1 MNVSTPA
8 ALKDFPSPA
17 PDVRSRIGTLVAGR
31 YRILR
36 MIGEGGMG
44 AVFEAEV
51 LASGER
57 VAVKLI
63 KPEYATSTE
72 VTGRFLQEV
81 RAVSAVGHPNIVR
94 LLDAGTDAHGPFMVL
109 ELLVGETLCDVLDRR
124 PLGPREALAV
134 MAATLD
140 ALQAA
145 HTAGVVH
152 RDIKPEN
159 IFLVGGVDR
168 CTGVKLLDFGISKI
182 ISMQSATGGITRVG
196 TAVGT
201 PDYMSPEQAGG
212 GRVDG
217 RADLW
222 SVGAVLYE
230 AISLEHPFEGD
241 SYQQLIS
248 NIVLHPHLPL
258 RARVPAAPAEVEAF
272 IDRALRKEPADRYGS
287 AGEML
292 ADARRLLSMLPSDE
306 SMGFRRDEPTSVMR
320 AAPNEPTQVI
330 EVRQS
335 AASAG
340 PARPQR
346 QPRSAAPPPRPPPQ
360 QAHPNSIPG
369 PPMPSWNAVPE
380 ATTLIDAPAHP
391 SIPPSSPVAEDRG
404 VPRGAIT
411 IAAIVAGALV
421 FGALAL
427 RIRAATQ
434 DVGGPVAPLN
444 EPAPT
449 ATQPRDAPPAPTAQV
464 LAPSPTQM
472 LAPSPTQMIAPSPTQ
487 VIAPSP
493 AQVIAPPP
501 PRAIAAPPPRARPG
515 ASCGRAST
523 CHASAARLG
532 ARARRRDGRDPRRAS
547 LAPVLRGRAASVR
560 GQRRRGGV
568 LRRAR
573 ARPRRPGPVALAH
586 DGPRI
591 VRVSS
596 PRAARGACRGGR
608 HGTDLPNLQVTRRR
622 RHANARSSA
631 ARSTSSKLVERPV
644 VSRTDPSASV
654 GSIPIARIT
663 ADAASPLA

>member
-145 HTAGVVH
+145 HAAGVVH

-306 SMGFRRDEPTSVMR
+306 SIGFRRDEPTSVMR

-346 QPRSAAPPPRPPPQ
+346 PPRSAAPQHGPPPPPPPQ
-360 QAHPNSIPG
+360 QPHPNSIPG
-369 PPMPSWNAVPE
+369 PPMPSWSAVPE

-391 SIPPSSPVAEDRG
+391 SIPPSPLVAEERG

-434 DVGGPVAPLN
+434 DVGASTAPLN
-444 EPAPT
+444 EPAQTVSP
-449 ATQPRDAPPAPTAQV
+449 PRVAPPTPTAQV

-472 LAPSPTQMIAPSPTQ
+472 IAPSPAQVIAPSPTQMIAPSP
-487 VIAPSP
+487 
-493 AQVIAPPP
+493 AQVIAAPPIARAPEHPAVAPRRVTPP
-501 PRAIAAPPPRARPG
+501 PRVSVRAPDVGMAVTRAAHPLLRSCAAEPPAYVG
-515 ASCGRAST
+515 NVVAVVYFDA
-523 CHASAARLG
+523 
-532 ARARRRDGRDPRRAS
+532 
-547 LAPVLRGRAASVR
+547 RGRVR
-560 GQRRRGGV
+560 DVQVRSPSRMTVHGSCVYR
-568 LRRAR
+568 
-573 ARPRRPGPVALAH
+573 ALA
-586 DGPRI
+586 
-591 VRVSS
+591 
-596 PRAARGACRGGR
+596 
-608 HGTDLPNLQVTRRR
+608 Q
-622 RHANARSSA
+622 
-631 ARSTSSKLVERPV
+631 LVEPAAAGTAV
-644 VSRTDPSASV
+644 
-654 GSIPIARIT
+654 PIFQTFR
-663 ADAASPLA
+663 

>member
-1 MNVSTPA
+1 MHVSTPA

-51 LASGER
+51 LTSGER

-94 LLDAGTDAHGPFMVL
+94 LLDAGTDAQGPFMVL

-145 HTAGVVH
+145 HSAGVVH

-292 ADARRLLSMLPSDE
+292 VDARRLLSVLPSDE
-306 SMGFRRDEPTSVMR
+306 SIGFRRDEPTSVMR

-340 PARPQR
+340 PSRPQR
-346 QPRSAAPPPRPPPQ
+346 PPRNAAPQRKPPPPLP

-391 SIPPSSPVAEDRG
+391 SFPPPPPAEERG

-427 RIRAATQ
+427 RIRAATRNTAA
-434 DVGGPVAPLN
+434 PVAAVA
-444 EPAPT
+444 EPAPNVT
-449 ATQPRDAPPAPTAQV
+449 PTHAPPPPPTAQV
-464 LAPSPTQM
+464 L
-472 LAPSPTQMIAPSPTQ
+472 
-487 VIAPSP
+487 APSP

-501 PRAIAAPPPRARPG
+501 AQVIAPP
-515 ASCGRAST
+515 S
-523 CHASAARLG
+523 
-532 ARARRRDGRDPRRAS
+532 ARAPEHPSVAPRRA
-547 LAPVLRGRAASVR
+547 APQPRTVMGAPDARMAVIRAALPLLRSCAAEPPRYVGNVDAVVYFDTRGRVR
-560 GQRRRGGV
+560 NVTVRVPSRMTVHGSCVSR
-568 LRRAR
+568 
-573 ARPRRPGPVALAH
+573 ALA
-586 DGPRI
+586 
-591 VRVSS
+591 
-596 PRAARGACRGGR
+596 
-608 HGTDLPNLQVTRRR
+608 Q
-622 RHANARSSA
+622 
-631 ARSTSSKLVERPV
+631 LVEP
-644 VSRTDPSASV
+644 AAA
-654 GSIPIARIT
+654 GT
-663 ADAASPLA
+663 AVPMFQTFR